1 MRELRVVAFNGSP
14 RADGN
19 TSILVRHVLDAL
31 EREGIATECVQVGG
45 RTVRGCRDCR
55 RCFETGD
62 RRCALGDDPV
72 NDWIEKM
79 VAADGIVLG
88 SPVYFLDVTAEMK
101 ALIDRAGLVA
111 RANGGLFRR
120 RAGTAVAAVRRSGA
134 NHAVDTLHHF
144 LLYSGMVVAG
154 APVIGVGLDPG
165 DVLED
170 AEGLGRARAAG
181 AEMAWLL
188 ERIAHTDRTEETAR
202 GHDH

>member
-1 MRELRVVAFNGSP
+1 MRELNVVAFNGSP
-14 RADGN
+14 RRNGN
-19 TSILVRHVLDAL
+19 TSVLIRRVLDTL
-31 EREGIATECVQVGG
+31 EREGIATEYVQVGG

-62 RRCALGDDPV
+62 RRCAFGDDPV
-72 NDWIEKM
+72 NDWIELM

-120 RAGTAVAAVRRSGA
+120 TVATAVAAVRRSGA
-134 NHAVDTLHHF
+134 NHAIDTLHHF
-144 LLYSGMVVAG
+144 LLYSGMVVPG
-154 APVIGVGLDPG
+154 APVIGVGLEAG

-170 AEGLGRARAAG
+170 DEGLARAEAAG

-188 ERIAHTDRTEETAR
+188 RRTAHSERTEEIA
-202 GHDH
+202 